1 VDLFDRWNR
10 IANQFT
16 DLIGDIADDVRA
28 HVELG
33 AALLEKGDYDLAIV
47 ELGLALQKRRDH
59 ARARYLLGLCYQRR
73 GKPGDYEEAKRELQ
87 LAMAVRAD
95 YAEAQVAFG
104 DALRS
109 GGELEQAAE
118 SYRLALPLLGDAVA
132 RAEVE
137 RNLGAVYLQLGQ
149 LDKAVRELRKSVS
162 SNPDDA
168 ASQGLL
174 GQALVCSARKRGE
187 APGSPTWEAAR
198 QCLVRAAKAEQPDT
212 EVLATLGTLLLSAG
226 QLPDAEKALL
236 RALREDATHIASLLA
251 LGQLRL
257 AQGDSAG
264 AYEQGLRAYAQWS
277 QAHPVAAAQ
286 SASVADRLVQAE
298 ILALLARCHRKSGE
312 PARALASFEQA
323 VQALAGGAESEPPS
337 EDAASILSPEAQ
349 RAQALLLD
357 EALHLA
363 LSEELWPQA
372 VVLGRHPVLSRTPD
386 GLAAQSQSAELP
398 STDAEA
404 LLTQALALPDGD
416 TLEVRLAQAEL
427 EVRRGNIPA
436 AAAQLR
442 RAAQRKA
449 ADPRPRRRLQT
460 LQQRQREAL
469 PKELYGLLH
478 AAHALFAKNPELS
491 EWLPEAGK
499 IVETLDRPLLITVM
513 GEFNSG
519 KSTFVNA
526 LVGEEVA
533 PMGITPTTAT
543 INVLK
548 YGREQG
554 GRVVYRDGQ
563 SRTVPW
569 AKVPALLKGLDPV
582 EAQRIKVVEVLY
594 PLDVLQ
600 RVNVVDTPG
609 LNSIQPEHE
618 ATAREFIAQADAV
631 IWLFTVDQAGK
642 ASEREALSSIRQ
654 AGKRVLGVLN
664 KIDRVEEMA
673 DWAAQLPV
681 TSPPSVEE
689 GTQAATV
696 EGEPVARLTPL
707 QSIMAHLAAPET
719 GLHELLEAVI
729 PFSGREALLGRKSG
743 DKARLAH
750 ANLPALEQALEELF
764 FARAQAIKNEAARA
778 RLLQLFARAQ
788 ESITQQQ
795 HSAEQAELQQDLR
808 LCHADALLFQREVVV
823 AERRRLIAD
832 ADSAHQ
838 AAARETLAFVRPR
851 RWPFGE
857 HQAAPADRDFLLS
870 LLDEKLL
877 AITLASRARMVAALG
892 LSTDGKEHDT
902 STERD
907 LLRLLDEQV
916 YGRYRAFS
924 RGYLRGGKV
933 EDFFVRV
940 LPKLEL
946 TEAAIGRALERD
958 APTAVEILEA
968 ELLSPLRSFGEA
980 HYQQRAAR
988 LQQKAERDEL
998 RRLDLDERVL
1008 FPLDALREALLQPS
1022 LAG

>member
-1 VDLFDRWNR
+1 MDLFDRWNR

-109 GGELEQAAE
+109 GGEFEQAAE

-187 APGSPTWEAAR
+187 AQGSPTWEAAR
-198 QCLVRAAKAEQPDT
+198 QCLVRAAKAEHPDT

-236 RALREDATHIASLLA
+236 RALREDATHLASLLA

-277 QAHPVAAAQ
+277 QAHSAAAQ
-286 SASVADRLVQAE
+286 SASAADRLLQAE

-323 VQALAGGAESEPPS
+323 VQALAGGAEPESSSE
-337 EDAASILSPEAQ
+337 EAAALVSPEAQ

-372 VVLGRHPVLSRTPD
+372 VALGRHPALSHTPD
-386 GLAAQSQSAELP
+386 GLAAQAQAVELSP
-398 STDAEA
+398 TEAEA
-404 LLTQALALPDGD
+404 LLTQALALSDGD

-478 AAHALFAKNPELS
+478 AAHALFAKIPS
-491 EWLPEAGK
+491 CP
-499 IVETLDRPLLITVM
+499 
-513 GEFNSG
+513 SG
-519 KSTFVNA
+519 CPKPARS
-526 LVGEEVA
+526 
-533 PMGITPTTAT
+533 
-543 INVLK
+543 
-548 YGREQG
+548 
-554 GRVVYRDGQ
+554 
-563 SRTVPW
+563 SR
-569 AKVPALLKGLDPV
+569 
-582 EAQRIKVVEVLY
+582 R
-594 PLDVLQ
+594 
-600 RVNVVDTPG
+600 
-609 LNSIQPEHE
+609 
-618 ATAREFIAQADAV
+618 
-631 IWLFTVDQAGK
+631 
-642 ASEREALSSIRQ
+642 
-654 AGKRVLGVLN
+654 
-664 KIDRVEEMA
+664 
-673 DWAAQLPV
+673 
-681 TSPPSVEE
+681 
-689 GTQAATV
+689 
-696 EGEPVARLTPL
+696 
-707 QSIMAHLAAPET
+707 
-719 GLHELLEAVI
+719 
-729 PFSGREALLGRKSG
+729 
-743 DKARLAH
+743 
-750 ANLPALEQALEELF
+750 
-764 FARAQAIKNEAARA
+764 
-778 RLLQLFARAQ
+778 
-788 ESITQQQ
+788 
-795 HSAEQAELQQDLR
+795 
-808 LCHADALLFQREVVV
+808 
-823 AERRRLIAD
+823 
-832 ADSAHQ
+832 
-838 AAARETLAFVRPR
+838 
-851 RWPFGE
+851 
-857 HQAAPADRDFLLS
+857 
-870 LLDEKLL
+870 
-877 AITLASRARMVAALG
+877 
-892 LSTDGKEHDT
+892 
-902 STERD
+902 
-907 LLRLLDEQV
+907 
-916 YGRYRAFS
+916 
-924 RGYLRGGKV
+924 
-933 EDFFVRV
+933 
-940 LPKLEL
+940 
-946 TEAAIGRALERD
+946 
-958 APTAVEILEA
+958 
-968 ELLSPLRSFGEA
+968 
-980 HYQQRAAR
+980 
-988 LQQKAERDEL
+988 
-998 RRLDLDERVL
+998 
-1008 FPLDALREALLQPS
+1008 
-1022 LAG
+1022 